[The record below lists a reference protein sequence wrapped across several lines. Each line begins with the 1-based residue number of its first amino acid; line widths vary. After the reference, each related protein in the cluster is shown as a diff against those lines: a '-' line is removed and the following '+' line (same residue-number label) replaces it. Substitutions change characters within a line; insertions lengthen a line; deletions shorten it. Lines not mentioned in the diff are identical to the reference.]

1 MGAMILS
8 GCSQQNNEPQ
18 IEKAAA
24 PKAQLPGGADSVCG
38 QIRRLDLSAV
48 QSAPGVIAVL
58 TAKDVPGTNDIS
70 PTHCGDDPVLDS
82 LGFDFDYLKVCH
94 FGLQSRV
101 TYKDG
106 YKCGLY
112 EEYDRNGGI
121 TTKGTYNMGKQCGD
135 WFVKGKPKT
144 CLSRPCWPQRRK
156 LDPKVPPLPA
166 SSGAGLPSDLLTV
179 FCLSGAPR
187 LSCGSGEG
195 RGRMRACIKTNQ

>member
-1 MGAMILS
+1 MGPVCYSS
-8 GCSQQNNEPQ
+8 GESPV
-18 IEKAAA
+18 APAGA
-24 PKAQLPGGADSVCG
+24 PKETGLRNA
-38 QIRRLDLSAV
+38 I
-48 QSAPGVIAVL
+48 QS
-58 TAKDVPGTNDIS
+58 
-70 PTHCGDDPVLDS
+70 
-82 LGFDFDYLKVCH
+82 
-94 FGLQSRV
+94 QS
-101 TYKDG
+101 
-106 YKCGLY
+106 Y
-112 EEYDRNGGI
+112 EENGVLVE
-121 TTKGTYNMGKQCGD
+121 KGTYNMGKQCGD